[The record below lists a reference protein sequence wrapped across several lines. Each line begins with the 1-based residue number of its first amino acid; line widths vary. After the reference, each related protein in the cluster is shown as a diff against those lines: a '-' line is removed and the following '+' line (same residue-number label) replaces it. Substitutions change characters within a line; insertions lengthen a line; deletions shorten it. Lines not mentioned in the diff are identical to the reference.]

1 MLSSSLTNY
10 FVHTLLRARD
20 WQPRPEFDQVCDWWR
35 AGGKGVCGLV
45 GMGGAGK
52 TAIVDRFLQALP
64 GVLPE
69 DHKAPK
75 DPSLPTPNGI
85 LVFSFYD
92 APNPEAFFEALHM
105 WLAGSPN
112 VGVGVSFNQ
121 LLFMM
126 QNAVPGLMILD
137 GLEKVQEDG
146 AKGIF
151 GRLNSPNLR
160 DFINRLASGYLPNLS
175 VLKIG

>member
-1 MLSSSLTNY
+1 MSQGKHANY

-20 WQPRPEFDQVCDWWR
+20 WQQRPEFDQVCDWWR
-35 AGGKGVCGLV
+35 EGGKGVCGLV

-52 TAIVDRFLQALP
+52 TAIADRFLQVLP
-64 GVLPE
+64 GVMPE
-69 DHKAPK
+69 DHKVPK
-75 DPSLPTPNGI
+75 DLSLPVPKSI

-105 WLAGSPN
+105 WLVGSPH
-112 VGVGVSFNQ
+112 VSIGLSFTQ

-126 QNAVPGLMILD
+126 QNAMPGLMILD

-151 GRLNSPNLR
+151 GRLSSPNLR
-160 DFINRLASGYLPNLS
+160 DFINRLAGGYLPNSIALS
-175 VLKIG
+175 